1 MAQLKILSHLLWH
14 QNMKKHK
21 PFLNVSHPKTNG
33 FTRLHPRW
41 MNMYKI
47 KRLERKLIGSSC
59 HGIKTGVISDRCLRH
74 NFQLSQLRGITGSR
88 VASSFSTSCFL
99 SSFFSSLASST
110 GSPSLLAHSLS
121 ISSHPS
127 AQSGPKTSATR
138 SCQLA
143 HTLSISSRPTAPSW
157 PTWSASRSRCH
168 LAHSLSIS
176 SHPTAQS
183 WPTWSTWLTVFT

>member
-88 VASSFSTSCFL
+88 VASPFQP
-99 SSFFSSLASST
+99 LASC
-110 GSPSLLAHSLS
+110 PPFSLPWLPPRD
-121 ISSHPS
+121 HP
-127 AQSGPKTSATR
+127 A
-138 SCQLA
+138 
-143 HTLSISSRPTAPSW
+143 SW
-157 PTWSASRSRCH
+157 PTPCR
-168 LAHSLSIS
+168 
-176 SHPTAQS
+176 SHPTLRPNPAQKHQLRDPAN
-183 WPTWSTWLTVFT
+183 WPTPCRSHPALRPHPGQLDQRRDHAATWPTPCRSHPTLRPSPGQLDQLG